1 MKFKS
6 IAFLSI
12 LFLACFLVAGAKETL
27 LMVIDGSVFS
37 DDGATLVP
45 NGWNVD
51 VTNKTQNLN
60 QSSIT
65 GEAGDGRYSVTFI
78 DLGGGIVA
86 ATGDEIEI
94 VITDTDGNK
103 HGSRTYIL
111 TDENIDTGNATID
124 VIVTDVRDEFP
135 SWDVNGDGQV
145 DISDLVLVGRHFGE
159 TIAEPISPNPDV
171 NEDRTVDISDL
182 VLISSHFS
190 QHPAGQNK

>member
-27 LMVIDGSVFS
+27 LIVIDGSVFS

-78 DLGGGIVA
+78 DFGGGIVA

-171 NEDRTVDISDL
+171 NEDSTVDISDL

-190 QHPAGQNK
+190 HHPAGQKK

>member
-6 IAFLSI
+6 IAFLGI
-12 LFLACFLVAGAKETL
+12 LFLVCFPVASAKETL
-27 LMVIDGSVFS
+27 LIVIDGSVFS
-37 DDGATLVP
+37 DDGITLVP

-78 DLGGGIVA
+78 DFGGGIVA

-94 VITDTDGNK
+94 VVTDTDGNE
-103 HGSRTYIL
+103 HRSETCIL
-111 TDENIDTGNATID
+111 TDNNIDTGNATID
-124 VIVTDVRDEFP
+124 VIVTSIRDEFP
-135 SWDVNGDGQV
+135 RWDVNGDGQV
-145 DISDLVLVGRHFGE
+145 DISDLVLVGRYFGE

-171 NEDRTVDISDL
+171 SEDSTVDISDL

-190 QHPAGQNK
+190 HHPAGQKK

>member
-27 LMVIDGSVFS
+27 LIVIDGSVFS

-78 DLGGGIVA
+78 DFGGGIVA